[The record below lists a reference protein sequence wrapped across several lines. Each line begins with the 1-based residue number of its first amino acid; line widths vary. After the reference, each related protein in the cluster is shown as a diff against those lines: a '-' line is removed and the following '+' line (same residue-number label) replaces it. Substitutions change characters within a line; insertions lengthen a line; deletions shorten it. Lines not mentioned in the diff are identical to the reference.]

1 MPKSTDRQRSGGS
14 VGPESNNRFQG
25 FRIRGR
31 GLLDLFKKKSKAVL
45 GIDISSSSIKLLELS
60 KSGNHYKVERYA
72 SRPLPEGAV
81 VEKNISNIEA
91 VGEEIEKLATLAKT
105 PTVNAAV
112 AVSGSAVITK
122 TIEINASLTDAEME
136 NQITVEADQ
145 YIPYPLDEVAI
156 DFERQR
162 LSKKNEGMVEVLLA
176 ACKKENVDSRVE
188 ALEMGGFEA
197 QFVDIEAYAM
207 ERAFKLLCNQMDL
220 EAKGIVSIMDI
231 GATMTTIYIL
241 KDGVSIYTREQVFG
255 GARLSQAVQSHYGL
269 SQAEAEKAI
278 IDNELPES
286 YASDVLEPFKE
297 ELAEQLSRSL
307 QFFFSSSQYNDVD
320 LIVLAGGTASTTGL
334 AVMLQEALSSKTV
347 VANPFAKMHIGSKV
361 NKAQLKNDA
370 ASLMMACGLAMRGF
384 K

>member
-1 MPKSTDRQRSGGS
+1 M
-14 VGPESNNRFQG
+14 
-25 FRIRGR
+25 
-31 GLLDLFKKKSKAVL
+31 LDLFKKKSKAVL

-60 KSGNHYKVERYA
+60 RSGNQYRVERYA

-81 VEKNISNIEA
+81 VEKNISNLEA
-91 VGEEIEKLATLAKT
+91 VGEEVEKLASLAKT
-105 PTVNAAV
+105 PTVKAAV

-122 TIEINASLTDAEME
+122 TIEMNASLTDAEME

-162 LSKKNEGMVEVLLA
+162 PSKKNEGMVEVLLA

-188 ALEMGGFEA
+188 ALEVGGFET
-197 QFVDIEAYAM
+197 QYVDIEAYAM
-207 ERAFKLLCNQMDL
+207 ERAFRLLCEQMELDNS
-220 EAKGIVSIMDI
+220 GIVAILDI

-255 GARLSQAVQSHYGL
+255 GARLSQSVQSHYGL
-269 SQAEAEKAI
+269 TAAEAEKAI
-278 IDNELPES
+278 IANELPES
-286 YASDVLEPFKE
+286 YAAEVLEPFKE

-320 LIVLAGGTASTTGL
+320 LIVLAGGVASTAGL
-334 AVMLQEALSSKTV
+334 AEMLKDALGTKTV
-347 VANPFAKMHIGSKV
+347 VANPFAKMVVGSKV